1 MCWTC
6 TKEKLL
12 VLGGNGFVGSHVC
25 KEALDCGLSVSS
37 LTRSGRSSVQESWAS
52 RVTWHQVEGQHGEDS
67 TYGDTELKKAGD
79 NITLGTGSVEMG
91 F

>member
-52 RVTWHQVEGQHGEDS
+52 RVTWHQGKTEALNLFRRLFFLPNRLGQNFSG
-67 TYGDTELKKAGD
+67 KR
-79 NITLGTGSVEMG
+79 N
-91 F
+91 

>member
-1 MCWTC
+1 MVGMSVQREADEDGKISREEVSGHGGEGDIKDFGT
-6 TKEKLL
+6 LL

-52 RVTWHQVEGQHGEDS
+52 RVTWHQ
-67 TYGDTELKKAGD
+67 
-79 NITLGTGSVEMG
+79 GTC
-91 F
+91 

>member
-1 MCWTC
+1 
-6 TKEKLL
+6 LL

-52 RVTWHQVEGQHGEDS
+52 RVTWHQDGVTCTLQTIVPIYVKPSENNFSSVIFEDFP
-67 TYGDTELKKAGD
+67 TKRAVAMYL
-79 NITLGTGSVEMG
+79 
-91 F
+91 